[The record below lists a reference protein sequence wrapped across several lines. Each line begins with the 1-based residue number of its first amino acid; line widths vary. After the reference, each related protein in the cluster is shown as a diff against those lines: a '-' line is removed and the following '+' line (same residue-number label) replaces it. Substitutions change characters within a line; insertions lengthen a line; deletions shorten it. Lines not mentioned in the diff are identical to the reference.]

1 MRAERTPRTRRQWC
15 GASGTC
21 PQLMWQAGLP
31 LSREGQDPLTPKGSC
46 LTSGTDPKGLTHLL
60 QKFWRSCLVPVL
72 LQPRE
77 SGEKMWKPV
86 GSGEAHRTELA
97 SRMQLCKWLTRRQN
111 QARLSGA
118 AIFHPQTPAAGV
130 GHPCGPSAE
139 ICYDCDGEA
148 GNANSVWAVL
158 PHRGHTVMWF
168 LDEVVTPQ
176 VPASFWGA
184 SRVEWKEERT

>member
-1 MRAERTPRTRRQWC
+1 MEGFQGTRELAGGRETQRLGQKPVSESRTHTQDQEAVVWGFWDLSPAHVAGRTPSFTK
-15 GASGTC
+15 
-21 PQLMWQAGLP
+21 
-31 LSREGQDPLTPKGSC
+31 GQDPLTPKGSC

-60 QKFWRSCLVPVL
+60 RKFWRSCLVPVL
-72 LQPRE
+72 LRPRE

-130 GHPCGPSAE
+130 GHPWGPLAE
-139 ICYDCDGEA
+139 ICYI
-148 GNANSVWAVL
+148 
-158 PHRGHTVMWF
+158 
-168 LDEVVTPQ
+168 
-176 VPASFWGA
+176 
-184 SRVEWKEERT
+184 